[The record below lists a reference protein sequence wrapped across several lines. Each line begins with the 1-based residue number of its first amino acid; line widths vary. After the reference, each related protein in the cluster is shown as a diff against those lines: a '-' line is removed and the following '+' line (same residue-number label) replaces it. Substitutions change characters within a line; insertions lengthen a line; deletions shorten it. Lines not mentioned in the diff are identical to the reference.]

1 MPDEAVQPL
10 FSPPLAGRDYE
21 IIGKVSSSMTANS
34 PDRRKKGDRRSDKD
48 RRSSTDRRSGTD
60 RRGGKDRRS
69 GWGPIQEHSYQG
81 VLKTTST
88 LSHLLGQPLTVI
100 TGYVDLL
107 SESTNEENTKE
118 KLSIIKGQLDLIN
131 KYMADLR
138 NLKEYKTLD
147 IAGVTLLDIEPTRT
161 IKDD

>member
-1 MPDEAVQPL
+1 
-10 FSPPLAGRDYE
+10 
-21 IIGKVSSSMTANS
+21 MTANS
-34 PDRRKKGDRRSDKD
+34 LDRRKKGDRRLAED
-48 RRSSTDRRSGTD
+48 RRSGSDRRSGTD
-60 RRGGKDRRS
+60 RRSGKDRRS
-69 GWGPIQEHSYQG
+69 GWGPIQDHSFQG

-107 SESTNEENTKE
+107 SESTHEANTKE

-138 NLKEYKTLD
+138 NIKEYKTID
-147 IAGVTLLDIEPTRT
+147 IAGVTLLDIEPTRS
-161 IKDD
+161 IKND

>member
-1 MPDEAVQPL
+1 
-10 FSPPLAGRDYE
+10 
-21 IIGKVSSSMTANS
+21 MTDKPS
-34 PDRRKKGDRRSDKD
+34 TSGDRREKGDRRSDEDRRAGKD
-48 RRSSTDRRSGTD
+48 RRSGADRRSGQ
-60 RRGGKDRRS
+60 DRRS
-69 GWGPIQEHSYQG
+69 GWGPTQEHSFQG

-118 KLSIIKGQLDLIN
+118 KLSIIKGQLALIN

-138 NLKEYKTLD
+138 NIKEYKTIN
-147 IAGVTLLDIEPTRT
+147 IAGVTLLDIEPTRK
-161 IKDD
+161 IKND

>member
-1 MPDEAVQPL
+1 MPE
-10 FSPPLAGRDYE
+10 
-21 IIGKVSSSMTANS
+21 NS
-34 PDRRKKGDRRSDKD
+34 LDRRKKTDRRSDKD
-48 RRSSTDRRSGTD
+48 RRSGTDRRSGAD
-60 RRGGKDRRS
+60 RRSGKDRRS
-69 GWGPIQEHSYQG
+69 GWGPIQDHSFQG

-107 SESTNEENTKE
+107 SESTAEENTKE

-138 NLKEYKTLD
+138 NMKEYKTID

-161 IKDD
+161 IKND

>member
-1 MPDEAVQPL
+1 MPENAL
-10 FSPPLAGRDYE
+10 
-21 IIGKVSSSMTANS
+21 
-34 PDRRKKGDRRSDKD
+34 DRRKKTDRRSDKD
-48 RRSSTDRRSGTD
+48 RRSGTDRRSGAD
-60 RRGGKDRRS
+60 RRSGKDRRS
-69 GWGPIQEHSYQG
+69 GWGPIQDHSFQG

-107 SESTNEENTKE
+107 SESTAEENTKE

-131 KYMADLR
+131 KYMTDLR
-138 NLKEYKTLD
+138 NMKEYKTID

-161 IKDD
+161 IKND

>member
-1 MPDEAVQPL
+1 
-10 FSPPLAGRDYE
+10 
-21 IIGKVSSSMTANS
+21 MTANS
-34 PDRRKKGDRRSDKD
+34 LDRRKKGDRRSAKD
-48 RRSSTDRRSGTD
+48 RRSGSDRRSGAD
-60 RRGGKDRRS
+60 RRSGKDRRS
-69 GWGPIQEHSYQG
+69 GWGPIKDHSFQA

-107 SESTNEENTKE
+107 SESTNEANTKE

-138 NLKEYKTLD
+138 NIKEYKTID
-147 IAGVTLLDIEPTRT
+147 VAGVTLLDIEPTRT
-161 IKDD
+161 IKNE

>member
-1 MPDEAVQPL
+1 MPE
-10 FSPPLAGRDYE
+10 
-21 IIGKVSSSMTANS
+21 NS
-34 PDRRKKGDRRSDKD
+34 LDRRKKGDRRSDKD
-48 RRSSTDRRSGTD
+48 RRAGKDRRSGVD
-60 RRGGKDRRS
+60 RRSGKDRRS
-69 GWGPIQEHSYQG
+69 GWGPIQEHSFQG

-118 KLSIIKGQLDLIN
+118 KLSIIKGQLNLIN

-138 NLKEYKTLD
+138 NIKEYKTIN

-161 IKDD
+161 IKGD

>member
-1 MPDEAVQPL
+1 MPENAL
-10 FSPPLAGRDYE
+10 
-21 IIGKVSSSMTANS
+21 
-34 PDRRKKGDRRSDKD
+34 DRRKKTDRRSDKD
-48 RRSSTDRRSGTD
+48 RRSGTDRRSGAD
-60 RRGGKDRRS
+60 RRSGEDRRS
-69 GWGPIQEHSYQG
+69 GWGPIQDHSFQG

-107 SESTNEENTKE
+107 SESTAEENTKE

-138 NLKEYKTLD
+138 NMKEYKTID

-161 IKDD
+161 IKND